1 MGLGGLGISVS
12 SPPFLLEFLSLRETR
27 VAWVYSDATPTR
39 RIKEMSDIQDK
50 ISQPRMAGF
59 GMGYTLSENT
69 YKVKG
74 QVLGV
79 LTHADGTTEEVLNK
93 NNIYTLDGGILAA
106 MLFAGEAGVGGVS
119 MLAVGTGATGLA
131 NAPDIADNRQR
142 KLNVEVARKAFSSV
156 VYRAA
161 DGSVSAVP
169 TNVLDLTTVFTETE
183 ASGAG
188 LTEMGLLSPISAVT
202 SVTNPP
208 PDVFPSRDLTADM
221 RSYDVLVNYLTFPV
235 IHKLQGSVLALTWR
249 LTF

>member
-1 MGLGGLGISVS
+1 
-12 SPPFLLEFLSLRETR
+12 
-27 VAWVYSDATPTR
+27 
-39 RIKEMSDIQDK
+39 MSNVQDK
-50 ISQPRMAGF
+50 ISQPKLAGF
-59 GMGYTLSENT
+59 GVGYTLSENT
-69 YKVKG
+69 YRVKG

-79 LTHADGTTEEVLNK
+79 LTHADGTQEEVLNK
-93 NNIYTLDGGILAA
+93 NNIYTLDGGILAS
-106 MLFAGEAGVGGVS
+106 MLFAGEAGVGGIT
-119 MLAVGTGATGLA
+119 MLAIGTGASGLS

-161 DGSVSAVP
+161 DGSISAVP

-188 LTEMGLLSPISAVT
+188 LTEMGLLSPISA
-202 SVTNPP
+202 NPSITTP
-208 PDVFPSRDLTADM
+208 TADVFPTRDLTTDM
-221 RSYDVLVNYLTFPV
+221 RSFDILVNYLTFPV